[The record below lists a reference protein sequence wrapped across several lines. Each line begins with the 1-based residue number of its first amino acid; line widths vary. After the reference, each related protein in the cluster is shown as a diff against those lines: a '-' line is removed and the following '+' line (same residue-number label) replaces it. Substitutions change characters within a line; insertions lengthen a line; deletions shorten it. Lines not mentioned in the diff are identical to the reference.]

1 MADTN
6 IVTLS
11 TSSYNQIKN
20 ENFRL
25 ELFVEN
31 LLLEAELSEDRQS
44 LMFDNDKVVAAM
56 KFCFAERYKKKL
68 AHLKGQC
75 TRKEAKNA
83 KTENC
88 DTDSSD
94 NITDED

>member
-11 TSSYNQIKN
+11 TSSYNQIKS
-20 ENFRL
+20 EYLKL

-31 LLLEAELSEDRQS
+31 LLLEARLSDDHQELV
-44 LMFDNDKVVAAM
+44 FDTDKVATAF

-68 AHLKGQC
+68 SHLKGQYN
-75 TRKEAKNA
+75 RNGLKDDKVEDKKEK
-83 KTENC
+83 
-88 DTDSSD
+88 
-94 NITDED
+94 

>member
-11 TSSYNQIKN
+11 TSSYNQIKS
-20 ENFRL
+20 ENFKL

-31 LLLEAELSEDRQS
+31 LLLEARLSDDHQELV
-44 LMFDNDKVVAAM
+44 FDTDKVVTAF

-68 AHLKGQC
+68 SYLKSQYNRNGLKDDKIEDK
-75 TRKEAKNA
+75 KE
-83 KTENC
+83 E
-88 DTDSSD
+88 
-94 NITDED
+94 

>member
-20 ENFRL
+20 ENFKL

-31 LLLEAELSEDRQS
+31 LLLEARLSDNHQELV
-44 LMFDNDKVVAAM
+44 FDTDKVATAF

-68 AHLKGQC
+68 SYLKSQYNRNGLKDDKIKDK
-75 TRKEAKNA
+75 KE
-83 KTENC
+83 E
-88 DTDSSD
+88 
-94 NITDED
+94 

>member
-11 TSSYNQIKN
+11 TSSYNQIKS
-20 ENFRL
+20 ENLKL

-31 LLLEAELSEDRQS
+31 LLLEARLSDDHQELV
-44 LMFDNDKVVAAM
+44 FDTDKVATAF

-68 AHLKGQC
+68 SHLKGQYN
-75 TRKEAKNA
+75 RNGLKDDKVEDKKEK
-83 KTENC
+83 
-88 DTDSSD
+88 
-94 NITDED
+94 

>member
-1 MADTN
+1 MPDTN
-6 IVTLS
+6 IVTLN

-31 LLLEAELSEDRQS
+31 LLLEARLSDDHQELI
-44 LMFDNDKVVAAM
+44 FDTYKVATAF

-68 AHLKGQC
+68 SYLKSQYNRNGLKDDKIEYK
-75 TRKEAKNA
+75 KE
-83 KTENC
+83 E
-88 DTDSSD
+88 
-94 NITDED
+94 

>member
-20 ENFRL
+20 ENFKL

-31 LLLEAELSEDRQS
+31 LLLEARLSYDHQELI
-44 LMFDNDKVVAAM
+44 FYNDKVVNAF
-56 KFCFAERYKKKL
+56 KFYFAERYEKKL
-68 AHLKGQC
+68 SYLKGQYN
-75 TRKEAKNA
+75 RNGLKDDKIEDKKE
-83 KTENC
+83 E
-88 DTDSSD
+88 
-94 NITDED
+94 

>member
-1 MADTN
+1 MPDTN
-6 IVTLS
+6 IVTLN

-31 LLLEAELSEDRQS
+31 LLLEARWSDDHQELI
-44 LMFDNDKVVAAM
+44 FDTDKVATAF

-68 AHLKGQC
+68 SYLKSQYNRNGLKDDKIEDK
-75 TRKEAKNA
+75 KE
-83 KTENC
+83 E
-88 DTDSSD
+88 
-94 NITDED
+94 

>member
-11 TSSYNQIKN
+11 TSSYNQIKS
-20 ENFRL
+20 ENLKL

-31 LLLEAELSEDRQS
+31 LLLEARLSDEHQELV
-44 LMFDNDKVVAAM
+44 FDTDKVATAF

-68 AHLKGQC
+68 SHLKGQYN
-75 TRKEAKNA
+75 RNGLKDDKIEDKKE
-83 KTENC
+83 E
-88 DTDSSD
+88 
-94 NITDED
+94 

>member
-11 TSSYNQIKN
+11 TSSYNQIKS
-20 ENFRL
+20 ENFKL

-31 LLLEAELSEDRQS
+31 LLLEARLSDDHQELI
-44 LMFDNDKVVAAM
+44 FDTDKVATAF

-68 AHLKGQC
+68 SYLKTQYNRNGLKDDKIEDK
-75 TRKEAKNA
+75 KE
-83 KTENC
+83 E
-88 DTDSSD
+88 
-94 NITDED
+94 

>member
-11 TSSYNQIKN
+11 TSSYNQIKS
-20 ENFRL
+20 ENLKL

-31 LLLEAELSEDRQS
+31 LLLEARLSDDHQELV
-44 LMFDNDKVVAAM
+44 FDTDKVVTAF

-68 AHLKGQC
+68 SHLKGQYN
-75 TRKEAKNA
+75 RNGLKDNKVEDKKE
-83 KTENC
+83 E
-88 DTDSSD
+88 
-94 NITDED
+94 

>member
-11 TSSYNQIKN
+11 TSSYNQIKS
-20 ENFRL
+20 ENLKL

-31 LLLEAELSEDRQS
+31 LLLEARLSDDHQELV
-44 LMFDNDKVVAAM
+44 FDTDKVATAF

-68 AHLKGQC
+68 SHLKGQYN
-75 TRKEAKNA
+75 RNGLKDDKIEDKKE
-83 KTENC
+83 E
-88 DTDSSD
+88 
-94 NITDED
+94 

>member
-6 IVTLS
+6 IVTLN

-20 ENFRL
+20 ENFKL

-31 LLLEAELSEDRQS
+31 LLLETRLSDDHQELV
-44 LMFDNDKVVAAM
+44 FDTDKVATAF

-68 AHLKGQC
+68 SYLKSQYNRNGLKDDKIEDK
-75 TRKEAKNA
+75 KE
-83 KTENC
+83 E
-88 DTDSSD
+88 
-94 NITDED
+94 

>member
-11 TSSYNQIKN
+11 TSSYNQIKS
-20 ENFRL
+20 ENFKL

-31 LLLEAELSEDRQS
+31 LLLEARLSDDHQELV
-44 LMFDNDKVVAAM
+44 FDTDKVVTAF

-68 AHLKGQC
+68 SYLKIQYNRNGLKNDKIEDK
-75 TRKEAKNA
+75 KE
-83 KTENC
+83 E
-88 DTDSSD
+88 
-94 NITDED
+94 

>member
-20 ENFRL
+20 ENFKL

-31 LLLEAELSEDRQS
+31 LLLEARLSDDHQELV
-44 LMFDNDKVVAAM
+44 FDTDKVATAF

-68 AHLKGQC
+68 SHLKGQYN
-75 TRKEAKNA
+75 RNGLKDDKIEDKKE
-83 KTENC
+83 E
-88 DTDSSD
+88 
-94 NITDED
+94 

>member
-11 TSSYNQIKN
+11 TSSYNQIKS
-20 ENFRL
+20 ENLKL

-31 LLLEAELSEDRQS
+31 LLLEARLSDDHQELV
-44 LMFDNDKVVAAM
+44 FDTDKVVTTF

-68 AHLKGQC
+68 SHLKGQYN
-75 TRKEAKNA
+75 RNGLKDNKVEDKKE
-83 KTENC
+83 E
-88 DTDSSD
+88 
-94 NITDED
+94 